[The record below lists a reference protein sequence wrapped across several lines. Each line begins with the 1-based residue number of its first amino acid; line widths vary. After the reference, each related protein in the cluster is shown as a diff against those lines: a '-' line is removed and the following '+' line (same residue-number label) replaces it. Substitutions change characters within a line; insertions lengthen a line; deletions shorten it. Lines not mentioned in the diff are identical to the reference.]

1 MKLKEPIAKLK
12 KNEQSMSGRNAKSKK
27 KSVKKCA
34 KGAKCKRAVKAG
46 QLKLF

>member
-27 KSVKKCA
+27 KSVRKCA